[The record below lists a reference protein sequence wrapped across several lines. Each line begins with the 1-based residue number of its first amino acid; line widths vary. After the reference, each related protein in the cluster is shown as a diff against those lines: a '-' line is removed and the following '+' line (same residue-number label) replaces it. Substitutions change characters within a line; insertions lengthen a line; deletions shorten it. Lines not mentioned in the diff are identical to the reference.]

1 MEKVF
6 KSLKSEKR
14 ALKLLD
20 KNTKKILSIGI
31 STGGS
36 AELNIARKCPQA
48 QIVATTIDEKGL
60 QFSNAQLKNFKEAER
75 IVTKIVTKIED
86 FSKKCPMAIIPLIL
100 FMQDWFF
107 TI

>member
-6 KSLKSEKR
+6 KSSKSEKR

-36 AELNIARKCPQA
+36 AELNIARKLSPS
-48 QIVATTIDEKGL
+48 
-60 QFSNAQLKNFKEAER
+60 SNCCNNY
-75 IVTKIVTKIED
+75 
-86 FSKKCPMAIIPLIL
+86 
-100 FMQDWFF
+100 
-107 TI
+107 